1 MTLSRFSTLPYTL
14 HLWDDTATAQD
25 VEHLLLAVLPRQRY
39 RSVSIFICFPRV
51 RAPLEQHFCHAL
63 ATIFRGQ
70 VQRSRTLAVCLEA
83 IGIHIYDIPSVK
95 VIDVLRQGVYE
106 F

>member
-1 MTLSRFSTLPYTL
+1 MILSRFSTLPYKL
-14 HLWDDTATAQD
+14 DSWDGTVTTQD
-25 VEHLLLAVLPRQRY
+25 GEHLLMAVLPRQRY

-70 VQRSRTLAVCLEA
+70 VQRSRTLAVGLEA
-83 IGIHIYDIPSVK
+83 VRIHMTS
-95 VIDVLRQGVYE
+95 LR
-106 F
+106 

>member
-1 MTLSRFSTLPYTL
+1 MTHSIFSTVPYKLGSLDGTV
-14 HLWDDTATAQD
+14 TAQD
-25 VEHLLLAVLPRQRY
+25 GEHLLMAVLPRQRY

-70 VQRSRTLAVCLEA
+70 VQRSRTLAVGLEA
-83 IGIHIYDIPSVK
+83 IEIHICNIPSVK
-95 VIDVLRQGVYE
+95 VIDVCRQGGYE